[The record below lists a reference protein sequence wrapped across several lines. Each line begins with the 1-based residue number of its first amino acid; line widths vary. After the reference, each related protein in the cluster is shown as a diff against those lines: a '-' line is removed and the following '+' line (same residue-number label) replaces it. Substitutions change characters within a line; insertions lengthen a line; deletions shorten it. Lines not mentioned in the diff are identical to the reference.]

1 MSNSTGAG
9 RSFIPRLG
17 LLIPVGLIAAVAGSV
32 WWATS
37 DNGGPGVPADEASGQ
52 PEATAATAALPA
64 PSGFPTIARFVE
76 PLRGVFAGQPERV
89 ASTAIETQLGLVS
102 TYWAANGS
110 EAMSSVIAGSTPAV
124 RFDVE
129 AASYIT
135 EYGIDAYR
143 DAAWLAWP
151 KFERELRALL
161 ERAAAEGR
169 TVSSLVAD
177 PAEPSVQGYFE
188 ACGDFH
194 GFALSSGLITEQGA
208 LTVPPEIVTA
218 LFLYRWNNLVSQI
231 VPVEQSL
238 SPVVLQAVLRWRIEV
253 AQGLTPARR
262 LQFASDY
269 ASMFPDDQEPGVER
283 TRAILEALAST
294 EESAAGQEK

>member
-37 DNGGPGVPADEASGQ
+37 DDGASEVPAADASGQ
-52 PEATAATAALPA
+52 AEVTAALPA
-64 PSGFPTIARFVE
+64 PSGFPSIARFVE
-76 PLRGVFAGQPERV
+76 PLRGIFDGQSERV
-89 ASTAIETQLGLVS
+89 AGAAIDTQLGLVS

-110 EAMSSVIAGSTPAV
+110 EAMSSVIPGSTPAV

-129 AASYIT
+129 AATYIT

-151 KFERELRALL
+151 KFERELRGLL
-161 ERAAAEGR
+161 ERATAEGR
-169 TVSSLVAD
+169 TVSSLLAD
-177 PAEPSVQGYFE
+177 PSDPSVQGYFE

-194 GFALSSGLITEQGA
+194 LLALSTGLITEQGA

-238 SPVVLQAVLRWRIEV
+238 APVVLQAVLRWRIEV

-262 LQFASDY
+262 LQFAADY
-269 ASMFPDDQEPGVER
+269 ASMFPDDQAPGDER
-283 TRAILEALAST
+283 TRAILEALVSASAP
-294 EESAAGQEK
+294 AAGQKK